1 MTPMIDVVF
10 NLLVFFI
17 YALVY
22 MVRVD
27 IVPMDLRGVAS
38 GEAAKPAPIATI
50 SIDLD
55 GSLFVDRQPTTLEGL
70 AAVLLARREREP
82 DLAVYIALADG
93 EGSVDRAPMLQDL
106 WDRLRPLELPV
117 HIVGKPAGRRAP

>member
-1 MTPMIDVVF
+1 MIDVIF

-27 IVPMDLRGVAS
+27 IVPMDLRGVVS
-38 GEAAKPAPIATI
+38 GEAATPAPIATI

-55 GSLFVDRQPTTLEGL
+55 GSLYLD
-70 AAVLLARREREP
+70 RERIELERLPERLAERRAAEP
-82 DLAVYIALADG
+82 RLVVYIALADG

-106 WDRLRPLELPV
+106 WDRLRPLEMTV
-117 HIVGKPAGRRAP
+117 HIVGRPAGRRSGP